1 MSGNDV
7 GKNKQ
12 EETYY
17 LVTEKGER
25 LTTEQGEAIIIRPGK
40 PIVLPTAPELPEPEE
55 EPVYRPMYHGPGLD
69 SLAQIS
75 ARETPERDAIVDTA
89 VYTGPNY
96 TFTLKEYSELIGA
109 GLVGLRV
116 STQKLLDALAVDI
129 TQKNSKGGRTQTTA
143 IIDLEKYMRRCGK
156 EINKSNKDKQRKKIK
171 EDLEILYW
179 LSLDWKEHTGNQAE
193 GADKTGNKNFIK
205 MRICSAIGIIKNGQI
220 VVNFTPEIVNYLTQA
235 YIMWYPGNLLKTD
248 DRNPCAYH
256 IGRKLLLHH
265 SNPNNQHRGTA
276 SIISVKALL
285 DGTRDIPS
293 EEEVRDGGRQ
303 YYQRRIAPL
312 IKSLNA
318 LVDGQVLIK
327 WELCNGKM
335 KPLSE
340 SQQAKQDYDTVIDCY
355 IHFEPT
361 ENTELQRYLEQ
372 MKKAKKDQPK
382 TGTKQRRSGKQ
393 GKD

>member
-40 PIVLPTAPELPEPEE
+40 PIVLPIAPELPEPEE
-55 EPVYRPMYHGPGLD
+55 EPVYRPMLHGPGLD

-75 ARETPERDAIVDTA
+75 VRETPEEDKIIDTA

-96 TFTLKEYSELIGA
+96 RFTMIEYSEILGA
-109 GLVGLRV
+109 GLRV
-116 STQKLLDALAVDI
+116 STQKLLDALVMDLTA
-129 TQKNSKGGRTQTTA
+129 KNTRGARPKTTTA
-143 IIDLEKYMRRCGK
+143 IIDLEEYMRRCGK

-276 SIISVKALL
+276 NIISIKALL
-285 DGTRDIPS
+285 DCTKDIPS
-293 EEEVRDGGRQ
+293 EAEVSGRHF
-303 YYQRRIAPL
+303 YQCRIEPL
-312 IKSLNA
+312 LKVLDA
-318 LVDGQVLIK
+318 LVEKEVLKK
-327 WELCNGKM
+327 WELCNAKM
-335 KPLSE
+335 KPLSK
-340 SQQAKQDYDTVIDCY
+340 SQQDRKDYRATLDRYVF
-355 IHFEPT
+355 FEPI
-361 ENTELQRYLEQ
+361 EN
-372 MKKAKKDQPK
+372 KKLVQYITQPK
-382 TGTKQRRSGKQ
+382 QTKAEPKKRQSKKQ

>member
-89 VYTGPNY
+89 VYTGSNY

-116 STQKLLDALAVDI
+116 STQKLLDALVMDLTA
-129 TQKNSKGGRTQTTA
+129 KNTRGARPKTTTA
-143 IIDLEKYMRRCGK
+143 IIDLEEYMRRCGK

-276 SIISVKALL
+276 NIISIKALL
-285 DGTRDIPS
+285 DCTKDIPS
-293 EEEVRDGGRQ
+293 EAEVSGRHF
-303 YYQRRIAPL
+303 YQCRIEPL
-312 IKSLNA
+312 LKALDA
-318 LVDGQVLIK
+318 LVEKEVLKK
-327 WELCNGKM
+327 WELCNAKM
-335 KPLSE
+335 KPLSK
-340 SQQAKQDYDTVIDCY
+340 SQQDRKDYRATLDRYVF
-355 IHFEPT
+355 FEPI
-361 ENTELQRYLEQ
+361 EN
-372 MKKAKKDQPK
+372 KKLVQYITQPK
-382 TGTKQRRSGKQ
+382 QTKAEPKKRQSKKQ

>member
-12 EETYY
+12 EETHY

-40 PIVLPTAPELPEPEE
+40 PVVLPTAPELPEPEE

-116 STQKLLDALAVDI
+116 STQKLLDALVMDLTA
-129 TQKNSKGGRTQTTA
+129 KNTRGARPKTTTA
-143 IIDLEKYMRRCGK
+143 IIDLEEYMRRCGK

-276 SIISVKALL
+276 NIISIKALL
-285 DGTRDIPS
+285 DCTKDIPS
-293 EEEVRDGGRQ
+293 EAEVSGRHF
-303 YYQRRIAPL
+303 YQCRIEPL
-312 IKSLNA
+312 LKA
-318 LVDGQVLIK
+318 LDALIEKEVLKK
-327 WELCNGKM
+327 WELCNAKM
-335 KPLSE
+335 KPLSK
-340 SQQAKQDYDTVIDCY
+340 SQQDRKDYRATLDRYVF
-355 IHFEPT
+355 FEPI
-361 ENTELQRYLEQ
+361 EN
-372 MKKAKKDQPK
+372 KKLVQYITQPK
-382 TGTKQRRSGKQ
+382 QTKAEPKKRQSKKQ